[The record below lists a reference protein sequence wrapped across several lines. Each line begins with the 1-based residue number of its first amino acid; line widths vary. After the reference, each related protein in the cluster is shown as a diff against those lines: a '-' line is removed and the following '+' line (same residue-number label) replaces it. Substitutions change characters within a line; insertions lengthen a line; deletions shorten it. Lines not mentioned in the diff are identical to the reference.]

1 MAIKADEFKTAFN
14 KLKEYLGVLYEDI
27 NWLDKRSKSYENPR
41 LKEANKSYKSALM
54 ELESKMENYIY
65 NAKTEEELKDV
76 INLSANMY
84 ALVDP
89 EIDRSDLVNGLY
101 LKILP
106 REHFKNVS
114 NILKEYFLNE
124 ALIAKIKEDVEREK
138 EQRKAA

>member
-27 NWLDKRSKSYENPR
+27 DRLDEYGDPR

-54 ELESKMENYIY
+54 ELESQMKNYIY
-65 NAKTEEELKDV
+65 NAKTEEESKNIIV
-76 INLSANMY
+76 NLSANMY

-89 EIDRSDLVNGLY
+89 ETDSSDLVNVLY
-101 LKILP
+101 LKKFP